1 MKNILL
7 TLLVLLSFSTVTF
20 AQGQHQDHDNL
31 TTSQQQDGEKNCCQK
46 MKAGSGNS
54 VSENRESEQHDM
66 GGMMNVSHTR
76 HHFAMMNGV
85 DAAYKDEENPLEAT
99 LANIAAGETLYQQ
112 NCASCHGRNGV
123 GDGEAGRDLD
133 PAPTNIARF
142 AGMKMASD
150 GYLLW
155 TIAEGGAPIGSA
167 KPAFK
172 EVLSREQ
179 SWQIVLYLRQ
189 LGSQA
194 LGH

>member
-7 TLLVLLSFSTVTF
+7 TSLLLLSFSTAIF
-20 AQGQHQDHDNL
+20 AQDQHQDHDNS
-31 TTSQQQDGEKNCCQK
+31 TASQQQEGKKNCCKK
-46 MKAGSGNS
+46 MMAGSGDS
-54 VSENRESEQHDM
+54 VSENQQSEQHDM

-76 HHFAMMNGV
+76 HRFAMMNGV
-85 DAAYKDEENPLEAT
+85 DAAYKDEQNPLEAT
-99 LANIAAGETLYQQ
+99 AANIAAGEALYQQ
-112 NCASCHGRNGV
+112 NCASCHGRNGT

-142 AGMKMASD
+142 AGMKMMASD

-172 EVLSREQ
+172 EILNREQ
-179 SWQIVLYLRQ
+179 SWQIILYLRQ
-189 LGSQA
+189 LGSQQ
-194 LGH
+194 